1 MSSKRVIIFDSS
13 ESLILNKSLNDLKSL
28 NLLKLKHPKSNEQN
42 YFILIE
48 TDTHEYDLFELLNY
62 NFELGSLFIG
72 KYFFN
77 PNY

>member
-1 MSSKRVIIFDSS
+1 MSSKRVIILDSS
-13 ESLILNKSLNDLKSL
+13 ESLILNKSLNDLESL

-62 NFELGSLFIG
+62 NFESGSLFIG
-72 KYFFN
+72 KYFFI
-77 PNY
+77 PSY